1 MSYTIN
7 VVRKNGTGVLTF
19 KSGSVNISETC
30 WWDQD
35 VVIDAGSYTGYAT
48 RMTNKTDGTDG
59 GNREAIWLGLNV
71 PYNGDGNTANGFFIH
86 KGTSASWSDGCIVMP
101 GAKVYQMWSEITPKE
116 SGNITVNI
124 TDETVE
130 RGRPQDWDCTR
141 QMHSLWGGMPAFD

>member
-1 MSYTIN
+1 M
-7 VVRKNGTGVLTF
+7 
-19 KSGSVNISETC
+19 
-30 WWDQD
+30 
-35 VVIDAGSYTGYAT
+35 
-48 RMTNKTDGTDG
+48 
-59 GNREAIWLGLNV
+59 

-130 RGRPQDWDCTR
+130 RGRPQDWDCAR